1 MSESERAK
9 VLQSIQLERKA
20 IMEIG
25 QMKSMAV
32 DAMVKYVNDDEIY
45 NLAKALEEAA
55 ERVESVEEGLA
66 ERGEYVH
73 A

>member
-1 MSESERAK
+1 
-9 VLQSIQLERKA
+9 
-20 IMEIG
+20 
-25 QMKSMAV
+25 MKRMAV

-55 ERVESVEEGLA
+55 ERVESLEAALVTGGA
-66 ERGEYVH
+66 PYVH